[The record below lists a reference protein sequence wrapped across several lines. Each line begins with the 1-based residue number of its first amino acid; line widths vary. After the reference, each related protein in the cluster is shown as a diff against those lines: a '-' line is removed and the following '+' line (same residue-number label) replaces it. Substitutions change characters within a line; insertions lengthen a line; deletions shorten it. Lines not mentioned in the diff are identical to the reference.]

1 MTDLK
6 NVQSIHKNLFGLLFL
21 LEQRMKDIVQEEDSG
36 LSMPEV
42 LVLRTLVME
51 GEMSLI
57 EVAQKTGKDKSQ
69 ITRVIQ
75 DLVKKRILRKERSN
89 TDRRSFILKLNVGVK
104 EKMSFYLEK
113 ERELV
118 IAMLQGI
125 KGEDCQVIDKQL
137 LKMNK
142 NLKLLSG

>member
-75 DLVKKRILRKERSN
+75 DLVKKGILRKERSD

-125 KGEDCQVIDKQL
+125 KGEDCQVIDNQL